1 MGTPDYIAPEQAV
14 DARTADIRADVYSLG
29 CTLYHLLTGRVP
41 FPGGTL
47 TEKLLRHQQAEPDA
61 IERLCPDVAPGLA
74 RVVRRM
80 MAKRPQDRYQTPGEV
95 AGALV
100 PFASPAA
107 ALPEALA
114 APTAESLR
122 GSDTPTKT
130 WAPRGAERRDDAPPL
145 RPASGPHPWP
155 GRRLLRAGRRSCSCP
170 MAGVRDAA
178 GPASAAGP
186 RHLPALRPRSQM
198 RNSPAGPTRGNPLR

>member
-130 WAPRGAERRDDAPPL
+130 WAPRGAPSAATTPRRSARRAVL
-145 RPASGPHPWP
+145 ILGLAVVFFALVGVLVLVLWP
-155 GRRLLRAGRRSCSCP
+155 GSGTQPAPLARR
-170 MAGVRDAA
+170 
-178 GPASAAGP
+178 GPGIF
-186 RHLPALRPRSQM
+186 RPSDQEAR
-198 RNSPAGPTRGNPLR
+198 